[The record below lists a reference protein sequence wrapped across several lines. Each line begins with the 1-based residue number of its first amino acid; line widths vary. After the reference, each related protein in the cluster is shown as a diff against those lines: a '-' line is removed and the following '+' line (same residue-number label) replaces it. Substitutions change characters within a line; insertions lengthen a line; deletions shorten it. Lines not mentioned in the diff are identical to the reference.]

1 MNGVIKN
8 VSMDVYRKDVGLAA
22 SDLKLLAYRSARHFR
37 AKLDGLVPNR
47 ESASLSLG
55 TLVHM
60 AVLEPEEFERRA
72 VQEVSLD
79 RRTKAYKEWLSEQ
92 SEDALILSK
101 EHDDICSGVVASL
114 RASGLIDLFEGGQNE
129 ISVFAEVDGIELKC
143 RPDSLQV
150 DKRLIVDLKTCRDL
164 KWFASDARNYH
175 YPFSVPHYQSIIRE
189 TVGEVL
195 DYVFVAV
202 ETEAPYDVGWFQLG
216 PDSLQRARDEW
227 DNALQTYKRCSE
239 SGLWGGM
246 LTEQAVLI

>member
-1 MNGVIKN
+1 MNGVTKS
-8 VSMDVYRKDVGLAA
+8 VSMDVYRKDLGLAA
-22 SDLKLLAYRSARHFR
+22 SDLKLLAYRSPRHFK

-72 VQEVSLD
+72 VQEVALD
-79 RRTKAYKEWLSEQ
+79 RRTKAYKEWVSEQ
-92 SEDALILSK
+92 PEDALILSR
-101 EHDDICSGVVASL
+101 EQDDICTGVVASL
-114 RASGLIDLFEGGQNE
+114 RASGLSDLFEGGQNE
-129 ISVFAEVDGIELKC
+129 ISVFAEIDGIELKC

-189 TVGEVL
+189 TVGQVL
-195 DYVFVAV
+195 DYIFVAV
-202 ETEAPYDVGWFQLG
+202 ETEPPFDVGWFQLS
-216 PDSLQRARDEW
+216 PDSLQRARDDW
-227 DNALQTYKRCSE
+227 DGSLQTYKRCLE
-239 SGLWGGM
+239 TGEWNGM